1 MSTSQKIVSLY
12 KSRQIILDYMS
23 RLQYDTS
30 EYENF
35 TMNEVDSMYKIDQS
49 DMLISHKVSG
59 TKVYI
64 KYSVSRTCRPSG
76 IETIVFNLFDN
87 EMVLTKKDTLI
98 IILDSEVND
107 GIISLL
113 KNLYNEKG
121 IFITVF
127 NIKRL
132 QFNVL
137 NHVLNPAVEIVPDSE
152 IEDLK
157 AKLNIKTVQLLPE
170 ISRFDP
176 LALAIILRP
185 GQVIKLT
192 RNSVTALTTIYYR
205 VCI

>member
-192 RNSVTALTTIYYR
+192 RNSVTALTTTYYR

>member
-1 MSTSQKIVSLY
+1 
-12 KSRQIILDYMS
+12 
-23 RLQYDTS
+23 
-30 EYENF
+30 
-35 TMNEVDSMYKIDQS
+35 MYKIDQS
-49 DMLISHKVSG
+49 DMLITNKVSG
-59 TKVYI
+59 NKVYI
-64 KYSVSRTCRPSG
+64 KYSVSKTTRPTG

-121 IFITVF
+121 IFVSVF

-137 NHVLNPAVEIVPDSE
+137 NHVLNPGVEIVPDEE

-157 AKLNIKTVQLLPE
+157 AKLNIKTVKLLPE

-176 LALAIILRP
+176 LAVAIILRP

-192 RNSVTALTTIYYR
+192 RKSVTALSTIYYR